1 MRYEANSAPMGKAL
15 STENKKST
23 TILLMSNSF
32 GKIESESSHVT
43 ADKRGLAE
51 RYMVGIR
58 TIEEWH
64 GIGIIH
70 GTRQG
75 KRIFFD
81 VGDCDRRL
89 LQFRNQK
96 ELYGNN

>member
-1 MRYEANSAPMGKAL
+1 MSESLNIIE
-15 STENKKST
+15 TENRSA
-23 TILLMSNSF
+23 S
-32 GKIESESSHVT
+32 

-51 RYMVGIR
+51 RYMVGVR

-64 GIGIIH
+64 GSGVIH

-81 VGDCDRRL
+81 VGDCDRCL
-89 LQFRNQK
+89 KQFSNQK
-96 ELYGNN
+96 GTYERN

>member
-1 MRYEANSAPMGKAL
+1 MSESLNIIE
-15 STENKKST
+15 TENRSA
-23 TILLMSNSF
+23 S
-32 GKIESESSHVT
+32 

-51 RYMVGIR
+51 RYMVGVR

-89 LQFRNQK
+89 KQFSNQK
-96 ELYGNN
+96 GTYERN

>member
-1 MRYEANSAPMGKAL
+1 MSESLNIIE
-15 STENKKST
+15 TENRSA
-23 TILLMSNSF
+23 S
-32 GKIESESSHVT
+32 

-51 RYMVGIR
+51 RYMVGVR

-64 GIGIIH
+64 GSGVIH

-89 LQFRNQK
+89 KQFSNQK
-96 ELYGNN
+96 GTYERN

>member
-1 MRYEANSAPMGKAL
+1 MSSSPRQWEKLVPIKNIKR
-15 STENKKST
+15 T
-23 TILLMSNSF
+23 TILLMSNLF
-32 GKIESESSHVT
+32 GKIEPAAIPVT

-51 RYMVGIR
+51 RYMVGVR

-70 GTRQG
+70 GMRQG

-89 LQFRNQK
+89 KQFSNQK
-96 ELYGNN
+96 GTYERN

>member
-1 MRYEANSAPMGKAL
+1 MSSSPRQWEKLVPIKNTKR
-15 STENKKST
+15 T
-23 TILLMSNSF
+23 TILLMSNLF
-32 GKIESESSHVT
+32 GKIEPGAIPVT
-43 ADKRGLAE
+43 ADKRGLAG
-51 RYMVGIR
+51 RYMVGVR

-64 GIGIIH
+64 GSGIIR

-96 ELYGNN
+96 ETYANN

>member
-1 MRYEANSAPMGKAL
+1 MTRA
-15 STENKKST
+15 
-23 TILLMSNSF
+23 
-32 GKIESESSHVT
+32 T

-51 RYMVGIR
+51 RYMVGVR

-64 GIGIIH
+64 GIGIIR

-81 VGDCDRRL
+81 VGDCDSRL
-89 LQFRNQK
+89 KQFSNQEGTYERN
-96 ELYGNN
+96 

>member
-1 MRYEANSAPMGKAL
+1 MSESLNIIE
-15 STENKKST
+15 TENRSA
-23 TILLMSNSF
+23 S
-32 GKIESESSHVT
+32 

-51 RYMVGIR
+51 RYMVGVR

-64 GIGIIH
+64 GTGIIH
-70 GTRQG
+70 GTRHG

-89 LQFRNQK
+89 KQFSNQK
-96 ELYGNN
+96 GTYERN

>member
-1 MRYEANSAPMGKAL
+1 MSSSPRQWEKLVPIK
-15 STENKKST
+15 NKIRT

-32 GKIESESSHVT
+32 GKIESESSPVT

-51 RYMVGIR
+51 RYMVGVR

-64 GIGIIH
+64 GTGIIH

-75 KRIFFD
+75 KRIYFD
-81 VGDCDRRL
+81 VAECDRHL
-89 LQFRNQK
+89 LQFRNQR
-96 ELYGNN
+96 ETYGNN

>member
-1 MRYEANSAPMGKAL
+1 MRYEANPAPMGKVFP
-15 STENKKST
+15 TKKKKRT
-23 TILLMSNSF
+23 TILLMSNLF
-32 GKIESESSHVT
+32 GKIEPGAIPVT
-43 ADKRGLAE
+43 ADKRGLAG
-51 RYMVGIR
+51 RYMVGVR

-64 GIGIIH
+64 GSGIIR

-96 ELYGNN
+96 ETYANN

>member
-1 MRYEANSAPMGKAL
+1 MKPTPRQE
-15 STENKKST
+15 ENFVQQISNVEPK
-23 TILLMSNSF
+23 IFLMSNSF
-32 GKIESESSHVT
+32 GKFEPAALPVT

-51 RYMVGIR
+51 RYMVGVR

-89 LQFRNQK
+89 LQFGNHK
-96 ELYGNN
+96 ETYGNN

>member
-1 MRYEANSAPMGKAL
+1 MTDLLDNSEPG
-15 STENKKST
+15 T
-23 TILLMSNSF
+23 TRA
-32 GKIESESSHVT
+32 T

-51 RYMVGIR
+51 RYMVGVR

-64 GIGIIH
+64 GSGIIR
-70 GTRQG
+70 GMRQG

-89 LQFRNQK
+89 LQFRNHK
-96 ELYGNN
+96 ETYANN

>member
-1 MRYEANSAPMGKAL
+1 
-15 STENKKST
+15 
-23 TILLMSNSF
+23 
-32 GKIESESSHVT
+32 
-43 ADKRGLAE
+43 
-51 RYMVGIR
+51 MVGVR

-70 GTRQG
+70 GTRHG

-89 LQFRNQK
+89 LQFKNPK
-96 ELYGNN
+96 DNYGHN